1 MDYNNYLKENYNILK
16 MIDENNIKDEIIDAN
31 ENAIELS
38 KMENNRFL
46 HSYRYSKIY
55 DVLSNNNLNT
65 RETTKIVEL
74 LENKYDKSIDTLLND
89 YLYLENAK
97 EL

>member
-55 DVLSNNNLNT
+55 DV
-65 RETTKIVEL
+65 
-74 LENKYDKSIDTLLND
+74 
-89 YLYLENAK
+89 
-97 EL
+97 